1 MTAARLGLGRSIPR
15 CPTWR
20 PIQRRSF
27 EPVGQKEPILRQ
39 QNAHADVVAPVQPGS
54 QDRGDG
60 VGIFL
65 HDFDGLRVVGHD
77 RNLPRFAFALLSADG
92 QIGAVVLSTTAT
104 LFGAP
109 RRSDVPV
116 PGYLSW
122 WACAPARAFSR
133 RGASRLNADG
143 TSLDASGSRDFVYRR
158 AEDLLPEYRTTWLN
172 RPHGGPSGSGF
183 IVSVVPGLA
192 VVI

>member
-1 MTAARLGLGRSIPR
+1 M
-15 CPTWR
+15 TWR
-20 PIQRRSF
+20 PSTAAGMGRLL
-27 EPVGQKEPILRQ
+27 PVGDNDRSPLGPGAVHSTVSDMVTHTEAVLR
-39 QNAHADVVAPVQPGS
+39 AGRAEGTDPAAAERSRRCGRPVQPGS

-109 RRSDVPV
+109 S
-116 PGYLSW
+116 
-122 WACAPARAFSR
+122 AR
-133 RGASRLNADG
+133 RG
-143 TSLDASGSRDFVYRR
+143 
-158 AEDLLPEYRTTWLN
+158 DLMCLCPD
-172 RPHGGPSGSGF
+172 
-183 IVSVVPGLA
+183 I
-192 VVI
+192 